1 MLCVATAVCL
11 VLLSVLS
18 FTSARCVRMESVRVW
33 RYFIAVPC
41 VVTLIVLSR
50 HCPAMACI
58 AFSADVWF
66 SMQSTMR
73 DARVVTVS
81 WSCSI
86 IRSISAIF
94 SAAVC
99 KGFRTVG
106 SSPPP

>member
-11 VLLSVLS
+11 LLLSVLS

-50 HCPAMACI
+50 HCPAMARI

-73 DARVVTVS
+73 DARVVTVYS
-81 WSCSI
+81 LHFCYLFCSSVQGFPYSGKLLPI
-86 IRSISAIF
+86 IH
-94 SAAVC
+94 VLH
-99 KGFRTVG
+99 
-106 SSPPP
+106 